1 MLWVTAAGTAG
12 DQLSFVSELA
22 SGIQD
27 TGWKTLQPAG
37 WERLAGPV
45 MAAAF
50 PPPRLGSRGWLALMS
65 QAPQEVLLSEPEPT
79 QRGQQLPG

>member
-37 WERLAGPV
+37 CERLAGPV